1 MTVALWLSSEA
12 ETATSGRATHDWVA
26 TGVSIDSRTLEPG
39 DLFVAIEG
47 PNFDGHKFVG
57 DALTKGAVAAVV
69 SRVPNALDS
78 ETSLLIVEDT
88 LKALEDLAVAS
99 RARSTAKIIAV
110 TGSVG
115 KTGTKE
121 VLKEVLSAQGE
132 TYATEGSLNN
142 HWGLPLSLARL
153 PRTAK
158 FGVFELG
165 MNHPGEIEP
174 LVKLARPHVALITTI
189 EAVHSAHFDSIEDI
203 ADAKAE
209 IFLGLEPGGVAIL
222 NRDNS
227 QFAHL
232 AARAKSMGVNN
243 IISFGADAAADF
255 RALNF
260 EADADSSRVTAEFAD
275 ETFEYRISIP
285 GQHWVTNSLGV
296 LGGVAAAGGNIVV
309 AATVLK
315 NLSAPKG
322 RGRTCKVQLPNGEF
336 TLIDD
341 SYNASPVSVAAAL
354 SVLGRVG
361 VGANGRRIAVL
372 GDMLELGAD
381 SVQRHQALA
390 LPLSENKIDLVFTAG
405 TDMASLADVLPDE
418 MQGGHAGNSEL
429 LVPVVRSAVR
439 AGDAVSV
446 KGSAGSKMNAVVQA
460 LLALDAN
467 MDNTNVG
474 GAPLVVNGG

>member
-1 MTVALWLSSEA
+1 MTVALWISSEA
-12 ETATSGRATHDWVA
+12 ETATGGKVTHDWVA

-57 DALTKGAVAAVV
+57 DALAKGAAAAVV
-69 SRVPNALDS
+69 SRVPDALDS
-78 ETSLLIVEDT
+78 ETSLLVVEDT
-88 LKALEDLAVAS
+88 LKALENLATAS

-115 KTGTKE
+115 KTSTKE
-121 VLKEVLSAQGE
+121 ALKEVLSAQGE

-174 LVKLARPHVALITTI
+174 LVKLARPHVALITII
-189 EAVHSAHFDSIEDI
+189 ESVHSAHFDSIEDI

-209 IFLGLEPGGVAIL
+209 VFLGLEPNGVAIL

-232 AARAKSMGVNN
+232 AARAKSMAVKN

-255 RALNF
+255 RVLDF
-260 EADADSSRVTAEFAD
+260 EAGADSSRVTAEFAD
-275 ETFEYRISIP
+275 KTFEYRISIP
-285 GQHWVTNSLGV
+285 GLHWVKNSLGV
-296 LGGVAAAGGNIVV
+296 LGGVAAAGGDIVA
-309 AATVLK
+309 AATVLNK
-315 NLSAPKG
+315 LSPPKG
-322 RGRTCKVQLPNGEF
+322 RGQACKVQLAVGSF

-361 VGANGRRIAVL
+361 VGTNGRRIAVL

-381 SVQRHQALA
+381 SVQRHQGLA
-390 LPLSENKIDLVFTAG
+390 VPLIENQIDLVFTAG
-405 TDMASLADVLPDE
+405 AYMAALSDVLPDK
-418 MQGGHAGNSEL
+418 MQGGNADDSEQL
-429 LVPVVRSAVR
+429 APVVRSAVR

-446 KGSAGSKMNAVVQA
+446 KGSAGSKMNVVIQA
-460 LLALDAN
+460 LLALDASSSS
-467 MDNTNVG
+467 
-474 GAPLVVNGG
+474 AVNGGRCNAV